1 MVLLEVAVVLAQA
14 WLGFSSPS
22 SSYLRCFYS
31 NTQISLRLLHS
42 NLSVEC
48 LPLLP
53 QMDFSLEKHCFTCH
67 DTIAH
72 SVMKRLLPWAAA
84 PASAGQ
90 RDVLWAEVRLRE
102 RGLSLRAVLY

>member
-1 MVLLEVAVVLAQA
+1 MRTCYFPPR
-14 WLGFSSPS
+14 FSSRSGIGSRSTPS
-22 SSYLRCFYS
+22 SSYLHSFS
-31 NTQISLRLLHS
+31 DLLT
-42 NLSVEC
+42 LTAFLTFEC

-53 QMDFSLEKHCFTCH
+53 QMFDFSLEKHCFTCH

-102 RGLSLRAVLY
+102 RRLSLY